1 MGLYSLS
8 ARPFFVLGIDRVH
21 GVGPIYV
28 EKHTESPPR
37 RIADFVRGMRV
48 RKLNFHVTTGPIR
61 AIIKSKFATNRRTG
75 PDGGGG

>member
-1 MGLYSLS
+1 MSKNTQNP
-8 ARPFFVLGIDRVH
+8 R
-21 GVGPIYV
+21 GPPPETNESYTDYTPCLV
-28 EKHTESPPR
+28 SPPR